1 MSRHDTYIV
10 NLKANGQLEDN
21 NKEVAGG
28 GTDTL
33 ELRGHIALSKASTLT
48 LATNLEKL
56 DASKTAD
63 TWLNL
68 KGNALDNILT
78 GNDAA
83 NILTGGPGNDT
94 LIGGYGAD
102 LLIGGKGKDTY
113 DLIET
118 ETNSAP
124 DTSAHRQRR

>member
-1 MSRHDTYIV
+1 MD
-10 NLKANGQLEDN
+10 KLEDKI
-21 NKEVAGG
+21 KEVAGG

-33 ELRGHIALSKASTLT
+33 ELRGHAALSKASTLT

-56 DASKTAD
+56 DASETGN

-83 NILTGGPGNDT
+83 NILTGGAGNDT
-94 LIGGYGAD
+94 LIGGDGAD
-102 LLIGGKGKDTY
+102 LLIGGKGTDTY
-113 DLIET
+113 NLLKLMQPRIQCASPKAT
-118 ETNSAP
+118 VWLLALM
-124 DTSAHRQRR
+124 